1 MGKFQPGHKFSVG
14 GRKEKPCRDALIMVL
29 KESGE
34 DFPTLR
40 KIMRK
45 VEELALAG
53 EAWAIKEIW
62 DRTDGKVP
70 TEAKIE
76 LGPLENMSDEQLRD
90 TLTSIEAYIATCTGS
105 EDASAKSD
113 TTPTRH

>member
-1 MGKFQPGHKFSVG
+1 MTFKPGHKFSVG

-76 LGPLENMSDEQLRD
+76 LGPLENMTDEQLRD
-90 TLTSIEAYIATCTGS
+90 TLTSIQAYIATCTGS
-105 EDASAKSD
+105 GDASEAGDSA
-113 TTPTRH
+113 PTRH